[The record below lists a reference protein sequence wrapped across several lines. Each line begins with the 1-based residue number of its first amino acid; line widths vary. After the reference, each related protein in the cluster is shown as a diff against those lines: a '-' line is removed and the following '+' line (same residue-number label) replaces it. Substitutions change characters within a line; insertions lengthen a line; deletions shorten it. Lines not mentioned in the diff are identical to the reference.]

1 MIQFVYYTCGL
12 MHVHSV
18 NIQEQMKKQTF
29 VNKTCNHR
37 ANSNEEVIHMC
48 VDVLAIEENSVNC
61 SAN

>member
-1 MIQFVYYTCGL
+1 